1 MTSPDAGDVLLP
13 ALTPIRTRAAAAEPG
28 TAPEHA
34 SSALLSTPPE
44 AEHLRAAAGAE
55 DEEEVVAESRTPTAA
70 ADEEEE
76 AEPRTP
82 TSEESKL
89 RPPTECPPAPRK
101 PTALFRT
108 SPPLKRPLLYFD
120 VTRDLSAV
128 FMSLPPKKRIRVPP
142 CLVPCRPRCGP
153 ARGDESLL

>member
-1 MTSPDAGDVLLP
+1 MRSPDAGDVLLP
-13 ALTPIRTRAAAAEPG
+13 ALTPIRTRAAVAEPG

-44 AEHLRAAAGAE
+44 AE
-55 DEEEVVAESRTPTAA
+55 EEVLVAESRAPTAA
-70 ADEEEE
+70 ADEEES
-76 AEPRTP
+76 EPRTP

-128 FMSLPPKKRIRVPP
+128 FMSLPPKKRIRAPP

-153 ARGDESLL
+153 ARGDGSLL

>member
-34 SSALLSTPPE
+34 SSALLSTPQE
-44 AEHLRAAAGAE
+44 AE
-55 DEEEVVAESRTPTAA
+55 EEEEVVVVAESRTPTAA

-128 FMSLPPKKRIRVPP
+128 FMSLPPKKRIRAAP
-142 CLVPCRPRCGP
+142 CLDPCRQRCGP
-153 ARGDESLL
+153 ARSDGSLR

>member
-1 MTSPDAGDVLLP
+1 MRSPDEGDVILP
-13 ALTPIRTRAAAAEPG
+13 ALTAIRTMAAVAEPG
-28 TAPEHA
+28 SAPEHT
-34 SSALLSTPPE
+34 SSTFLLTPPE
-44 AEHLRAAAGAE
+44 TEHLRAAAAA
-55 DEEEVVAESRTPTAA
+55 EEEVVAESRTPTAA
-70 ADEEEE
+70 AGAEEE

-82 TSEESKL
+82 TSKESKL
-89 RPPTECPPAPRK
+89 QPPTDCPPAPRK

-128 FMSLPPKKRIRVPP
+128 FMSLPPKKRIRAPP

-153 ARGDESLL
+153 ARADGSAL

>member
-70 ADEEEE
+70 AGEEEE
-76 AEPRTP
+76 EPRTP
-82 TSEESKL
+82 TSEASRL
-89 RPPTECPPAPRK
+89 LPPTECPPAPRK
-101 PTALFRT
+101 PTALVTTRP
-108 SPPLKRPLLYFD
+108 SPKRPLVYFD
-120 VTRDLSAV
+120 APRDLSAV
-128 FMSLPPKKRIRVPP
+128 FMSLPPKKRIRAPP

-153 ARGDESLL
+153 ARADGSAL